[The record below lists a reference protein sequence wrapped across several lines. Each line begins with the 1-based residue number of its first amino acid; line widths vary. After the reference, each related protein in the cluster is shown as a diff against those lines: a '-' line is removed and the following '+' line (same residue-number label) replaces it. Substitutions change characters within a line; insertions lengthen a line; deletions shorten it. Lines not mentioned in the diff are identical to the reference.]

1 MTSTMRTTLATLALV
16 AGAIADVAAQEPTSR
31 TQGDRSQSRVASAS
45 RAQSVVPTPPRARA
59 RARPEAEEKFNAA
72 KMMEA
77 WQKGEFGAGHCSGD

>member
-16 AGAIADVAAQEPTSR
+16 AGAIADVAAQEQKSR

-45 RAQSVVPTPPRARA
+45 RAQSVVPTPP